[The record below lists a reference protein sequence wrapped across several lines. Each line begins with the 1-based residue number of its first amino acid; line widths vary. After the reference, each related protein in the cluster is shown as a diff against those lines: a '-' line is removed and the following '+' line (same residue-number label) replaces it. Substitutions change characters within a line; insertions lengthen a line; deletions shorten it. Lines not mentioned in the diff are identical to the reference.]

1 MLLGL
6 ESERVH
12 VYTNSGDV
20 GVVLVRLHFVEIA
33 TLAYLETIVTVELE
47 ERSDARIATS
57 HTLNTSDGVTRLQ
70 DGAVPPIGEVEGL
83 LSLPG
88 VDDGIS
94 AVSEGITLHNPDE
107 LLTRVVEVELEL
119 VGRRRDGLTASEL
132 EYIDEVLVADLGE
145 LATLIRVEVDVV
157 HIEGG
162 GNQVGVGDA
171 VTDGVGVGEL
181 GSGLPAEVTEI
192 VEDQIDTNFVVLES
206 NQRESKTRVAAEPE
220 LEGDIESVFRGALAD
235 LVGRVGLA
243 SNAVIVAILTT
254 LGDQV
259 GELGNVTH
267 HLGVPS
273 LLTRLLGQFVPDVE
287 PLTIMLVNALT
298 TDLELYFL
306 DQVVTRPVQPAE
318 LGTRTV
324 RSSDSYLRER
334 GLEIH
339 TINQITIT
347 LDRAS
352 HGLAETRRTVE
363 RILNGLHGEVRVAT
377 VNRLEESNLRV
388 SSQVD
393 VLGAIGNELH
403 QTTTCHF
410 SLYPLGRKK
419 FENFQKTGLW
429 KLLAKILKTLCRET
443 LFFPGKRRYIWNT

>member
-1 MLLGL
+1 VLLRL
-6 ESERVH
+6 ESEGVD
-12 VYTNSGDV
+12 VDTNGRDV
-20 GVVLVRLHFVEIA
+20 GVVLVRLHFVEVA
-33 TLAYLETIVTVELE
+33 TLANLETIVTVELE

-57 HTLNTSDGVTRLQ
+57 HALNASDGVARLQ

-88 VDDGIS
+88 VDDGVS

-107 LLTRVVEVELEL
+107 LLARVVEVELEL
-119 VGRRRDGLTASEL
+119 VGRGGDRLTASEL
-132 EYIDEVLVADLGE
+132 EDVDEVLVGDLGE

-157 HIEGG
+157 HVEGG

-171 VTDGVGVGEL
+171 VTDGVDVGEL
-181 GSGLPAEVTEI
+181 RSGLPAEVTEI
-192 VEDQIDTNFVVLES
+192 VEDQVDTHFVVLEGD
-206 NQRESKTRVAAEPE
+206 QRESKTRVAAEPE
-220 LEGDIESVFRGALAD
+220 LEGDVESVLRSALAD

-243 SNAVIVAILTT
+243 SSAVIVAVLTA

-267 HLGVPS
+267 HLGVTS
-273 LLTRLLGQFVPDVE
+273 LLARLLGELVPDVE
-287 PLTIMLVNALT
+287 PLTIVLVNALT
-298 TDLELYFL
+298 TDLELDFL

-318 LGTRTV
+318 LSTRAV
-324 RSSDSYLRER
+324 RSSYRHLRESR
-334 GLEIH
+334 LEIH
-339 TINQITIT
+339 TINQITVT

-352 HGLAETRRTVE
+352 NGLAKARGTVK
-363 RILNGLHGEVRVAT
+363 RVLNGLHGEVRVAT

-419 FENFQKTGLW
+419 FENSKKIGLW
-429 KLLAKILKTLCRET
+429 KLLEKTRETLCRET
-443 LFFPGKRRYIWNT
+443 LFFPEKRRLIWNT